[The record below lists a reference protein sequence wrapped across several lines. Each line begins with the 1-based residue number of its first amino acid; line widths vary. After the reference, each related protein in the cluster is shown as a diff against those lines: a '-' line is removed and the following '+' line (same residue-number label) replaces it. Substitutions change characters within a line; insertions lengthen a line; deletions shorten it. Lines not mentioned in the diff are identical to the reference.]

1 MPGRLVMDQEGAI
14 GSQDLKKATSHAQVG
29 KQDANLQAQPMSQSS
44 KPVQNGVNGGLPNGI
59 PATSDVPAST
69 NGESSDMAVTY
80 PGPDNPPPLDQ
91 SWREGDNN
99 KSLGLLMERVAQ
111 QCYFELNGCLTSMS
125 QIPLESQQQQTNG
138 VVSHTG
144 QDTSEASMKKKRLL
158 MEFANTQRDR
168 FIKTLVLADWC
179 RNEEEKARLVD
190 VKVWQ
195 DKQRGAY
202 AQAAQAI
209 ANTKLNMIGVKTPN
223 PNIEGAMEVLAT
235 GKASWVP
242 HLGYIPPKRLTAKQ
256 LLKTLRGMN
265 VTLATRLNL
274 HEELPAYFQ
283 EYSIADGRATF
294 SVQHEFEVDLS
305 VADEDP
311 ATPFYFIDIRLA
323 FTPASSIADERMRAF
338 MEGKV
343 NHELATKGLKG
354 CYDFLHNFVL
364 THKLN
369 ILRSQALEMLR
380 GKWFDCIRI
389 ENLRRSLVVQYWVGM
404 PGPKSW
410 IEISVSSGKQ
420 KDGGRASRKPAT
432 PRLSVRWFRRGEE
445 VKDEVLGFD
454 WRELDMQRCLELIV
468 ARHSAWVMRDL
479 QRRLR
484 GLAPVDSPFEAK
496 LVRTDDVPDQM
507 ALLLS
512 LPSLREPLS
521 IQVEPVTGQYSIT
534 PPSAVTFNTE
544 RRLNNDANIDAA
556 RWLAILPCA
565 VVQERLRK
573 EAELLDWTPAQNLL
587 RQDNLATIFGE
598 RITHFSI
605 FKPSRA
611 WSDTWA
617 LAVTFTL
624 GGEKWWV
631 VELEAKR
638 NEQTNVMGK
647 VIIAAR
653 RISLPN
659 EPKAK
664 VSRPT
669 LLQMERLAVAEVSMS
684 TLATEL
690 RDMRIS
696 HSFEKLSAAER
707 KEQNER
713 FSPTHSFALFVRF
726 SQLMRS
732 SLQAEGARGAWADE
746 VVRLTHHG
754 VVRSSGKNGSEGAS
768 VQYDLRLSLRSG
780 KLKEL
785 ARHLTHSKGRDL
797 ALNPSSGGLAL
808 RFHTTFGQPFV
819 RKMQQQLRSVER
831 LDRYVTL
838 LKQRRFVATHVGLER
853 LAFTYYSSP
862 ELSAELLFSND
873 DDGRPMRLRLL
884 PVDKNPH
891 QRIRVML
898 EKGLKD
904 TDDKGF
910 EALTFILPFTLPVVQ
925 TFERLE
931 AKDQAKQTISIHP
944 RSSTWYSVRYRA
956 PLRECVYQV
965 KAKVRQEGKK
975 RRVEWLVNDVRAA
988 VEGESLP
995 EEMTKALKELWQQS
1009 GEGWMGLGSGIVAD
1023 AQGVTGTLEKL
1034 DELVRRFEGTSE
1046 VPQPVNE
1053 AETGTARQTQAQPA
1067 SKEPPKKQTPAPA
1080 PAPAASKQ
1088 PPRTQPAK
1096 PKPSAKQDRDV
1107 IMLD

>member
-14 GSQDLKKATSHAQVG
+14 GPQDLRKATSHAQG
-29 KQDANLQAQPMSQSS
+29 GEPTSNLQAQSMSQPS

-59 PATSDVPAST
+59 TATSDGPAST

-80 PGPDNPPPLDQ
+80 AGPDNPPPLDQ

-125 QIPLESQQQQTNG
+125 QIPLEPQQQQANG
-138 VVSHTG
+138 ILPHTG
-144 QDTSEASMKKKRLL
+144 QDTSEASLKKKRLL

-209 ANTKLNMIGVKTPN
+209 ANTKLNIIGQKTPN

-265 VTLATRLNL
+265 VTLATRLNM

-294 SVQHEFEVDLS
+294 SIQDEFDVDLS

-369 ILRSQALEMLR
+369 TLRSQALEMLR

-410 IEISVSSGKQ
+410 IEIG
-420 KDGGRASRKPAT
+420 
-432 PRLSVRWFRRGEE
+432 
-445 VKDEVLGFD
+445 
-454 WRELDMQRCLELIV
+454 
-468 ARHSAWVMRDL
+468 DL

-484 GLAPVDSPFEAK
+484 GLAPVDSPFEAE
-496 LVRTDDVPDQM
+496 LVRTDDVPGQM
-507 ALLLS
+507 ELLLS
-512 LPSLREPLS
+512 LPSLREPLNV
-521 IQVEPVTGQYSIT
+521 QVEPVTGQYSIT
-534 PPSAVTFNTE
+534 PPSPVTFNTE
-544 RRLNNDANIDAA
+544 RRLNDDATIDAA
-556 RWLAILPCA
+556 KWLAILPCA

-587 RQDNLATIFGE
+587 RQDNLAIIFGE
-598 RITHFSI
+598 RITYFSV

-631 VELEAKR
+631 VELKAKR
-638 NEQTNVMGK
+638 NEQTNAVGK
-647 VIIAAR
+647 VIMATR
-653 RISLPN
+653 RISLPDN
-659 EPKAK
+659 FKPT

-669 LLQMERLAVAEVSMS
+669 LLQMERLALAEVSMS

-696 HSFEKLSAAER
+696 HNFEKLAAAER
-707 KEQNER
+707 KEQNDR
-713 FSPTHSFALFVRF
+713 FSPTQSVALFVRF

-754 VVRSSGKNGSEGAS
+754 VVRNTGKNGGDAVS
-768 VQYDLRLSLRSG
+768 VQHDLRLSLGSG
-780 KLKEL
+780 KMKEL
-785 ARHLTHSKGRDL
+785 ARHLTRSKERDL
-797 ALNPSSGGLAL
+797 ALNPSSGGLAI
-808 RFHTTFGQPFV
+808 RFHTPFGQPFV
-819 RKMQQQLRSVER
+819 RKMQQRLRSVER
-831 LDRYVTL
+831 LDHYAAL
-838 LKQRRFVATHVGLER
+838 LKQRRFVAMHVGLER
-853 LAFTYYSSP
+853 LAFTYHNAP
-862 ELSAELLFSND
+862 ELSAELLFSDND
-873 DDGRPMRLRLL
+873 DGAPARLRLL

-898 EKGLKD
+898 EKGLND

-910 EALTFILPFTLPVVQ
+910 EALTFILPYTLSLVQ

-931 AKDQAKQTISIHP
+931 AKDQTKQTISIHP

-956 PLRECVYQV
+956 PLRNCSFQI

-975 RRVEWLVNDVRAA
+975 RKVEWLLNDIRAA

-995 EEMTKALKELWQQS
+995 EEMTKALNELWQQR
-1009 GEGWMGLGSGIVAD
+1009 GEGWLGLGSGIVAD
-1023 AQGVTGTLEKL
+1023 AQGVAEALEKL
-1034 DELVRRFEGTSE
+1034 DELVRRSEGTGE
-1046 VPQPVNE
+1046 TAQPAEE
-1053 AETGTARQTQAQPA
+1053 AEAGNARQIQAQPT
-1067 SKEPPKKQTPAPA
+1067 SKGPPKKQTPA

-1096 PKPSAKQDRDV
+1096 PKPSVKQDPDV